1 MEYNK
6 EILFAKIAELEKNI
20 EKYKKKISNNKEATK
35 NADAC
40 RDMARKLIQSI
51 DNQISDYICIRKKK
65 VNNLNQYNQYGKKY
79 LNDLNRICKSS
90 SASQIIDRLENDT
103 VKSKKITENHQKE
116 IAAWEVEVE
125 KMEEELERC
134 KKKIQEME
142 V

>member
-51 DNQISDYICIRKKK
+51 DNQISDFICIRKKK

-116 IAAWEVEVE
+116 IAEWEVEVE